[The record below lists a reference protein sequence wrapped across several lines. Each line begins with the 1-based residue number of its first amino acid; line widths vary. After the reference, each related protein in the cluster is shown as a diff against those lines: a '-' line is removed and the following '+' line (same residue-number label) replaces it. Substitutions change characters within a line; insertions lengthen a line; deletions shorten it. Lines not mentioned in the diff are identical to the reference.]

1 MASLHDVARL
11 AGVSKST
18 VSRVIND
25 EYGVKESTKIKV
37 LKAVEQCGYMVNQV
51 AKDLKSQ
58 KPT

>member
-37 LKAVEQCGYMVNQV
+37 LKAVEQCGYMGQ
-51 AKDLKSQ
+51 SSC
-58 KPT
+58 

>member
-1 MASLHDVARL
+1 MSSLHDVAKL

-18 VSRVIND
+18 VSRVVND

-37 LKAVEQCGYMVNQV
+37 LKAISECGYMVNQV

-58 KPT
+58 KPI